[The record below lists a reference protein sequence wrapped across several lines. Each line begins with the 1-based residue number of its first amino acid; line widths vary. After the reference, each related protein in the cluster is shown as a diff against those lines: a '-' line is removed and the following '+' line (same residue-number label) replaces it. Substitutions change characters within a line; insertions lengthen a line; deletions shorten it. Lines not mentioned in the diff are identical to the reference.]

1 MHLRHGQPEGTEDVV
16 VVVVVVV
23 VAACRAKLFCRNIF
37 KARAKTYQTLSSSN
51 VIVGLGVPGQEGFR
65 QATDHI
71 ARPHHREMPLDKGEQ
86 KSTHLLPNS
95 G

>member
-1 MHLRHGQPEGTEDVV
+1 MHLRHGQPEGTED
-16 VVVVVVV
+16 VVVV